1 MSQSILPRT
10 DQGQPKMAVS
20 YRGASEALGVCER
33 VVWQLVKDGKLKA
46 FRCGKRSVRISIT
59 ELERFI
65 AEQTRQAGS
74 KVTP

>member
-1 MSQSILPRT
+1 MLQSVSPRA
-10 DQGQPKMAVS
+10 DQGQQKMAVC
-20 YRGASEALGVCER
+20 YRGAAQALGVCER

-65 AEQTRQAGS
+65 TEQTQQAGS
-74 KVTP
+74 EVTP